1 MKKVICL
8 FITAI
13 ITLSLCLTVSAVYDG
28 TVNLAK
34 ADRNLTGDGYY
45 WSNTEDTLT
54 LEGLDIVTSDDF
66 GMKIPAGARVI
77 VNGTNRIKAGKYG
90 IGCPG
95 SAVFEGNGK
104 LIIEAA
110 DGGVYSYSMNSNHK
124 LLFTGG
130 TYEITAG
137 TGILADAAD
146 ISLTGGT
153 YAINSADYAVSAGK
167 VSVTGGKLG
176 TNASLHASHLLVV
189 DRAQVEI
196 TSPLGALLSDNMLE
210 IGNVKLMT
218 GDTLDSLEENEVYGG
233 EKCVKTEPLKMGV
246 RRSVLFGDEYPITLD
261 YALLAAAIVL
271 IACAVVL
278 PILRKKRKTKKMLES
293 LKKS

>member
-1 MKKVICL
+1 MKKVLCL

-13 ITLSLCLTVSAVYDG
+13 ITLSLCLTVSAVYEG

-34 ADRNLTGDGYY
+34 ADRNLSGDGYY

-54 LEGLDIVTSDDF
+54 LEGLDIVTGDDF

-95 SAVFEGNGK
+95 NAIFEGDGK

-110 DGGVYSYSMNSNHK
+110 DGGIYSYSTNANHK
-124 LLFTGG
+124 ILFTGG

-137 TGILADAAD
+137 TGILADCAD
-146 ISLTGGT
+146 VSLTGGT
-153 YAINSADYAVSAGK
+153 FAINSADYAVSAAT
-167 VSVTGGKLG
+167 VSVTGGSVG
-176 TNASLHASHLLVV
+176 TGSSLHASHLLVI
-189 DRAQVEI
+189 DRAEI
-196 TSPLGALLSDNMLE
+196 EVTSPLGALLSDNLLE
-210 IGNVKLMT
+210 IRNVKLMA
-218 GDTLDSLEENEVYGG
+218 GDSLDSLEEKEFYEG
-233 EKCVKTEPLKMGV
+233 EMTVRTKPLKMGV

-271 IACAVVL
+271 IVCAVVL
-278 PILRKKRKTKKMLES
+278 PILRKKRKTKKMLEN
-293 LKKS
+293 LNK